1 MGQPVTTLV
10 TYRPKKGK
18 SRELEELVRQHS
30 PVLRASGL
38 ITDEPVRVWA
48 ATNKRTGETY
58 FVEQF
63 QWLDEEASAIAH
75 QTPEIMAV
83 WEPMNLVLEELTL
96 AKLEPL
102 D

>member
-1 MGQPVTTLV
+1 MGAPVTTLV
-10 TYRPKKGK
+10 TYKPKKGK
-18 SRELEELVRQHS
+18 AAELEALVRQHA
-30 PVLRASGL
+30 PVLRATGL
-38 ITDEPVRVWA
+38 ITEEPVRVWS
-48 ATNKRTGETY
+48 ATDKRSGEEY

-83 WEPMNLVLEELTL
+83 WEPMNAVLEELTL